1 MCGQKTRMAPSAK
14 PTQWTMYRRQPDWRV
29 WPFICSTVG
38 TNWKVDYALTLE
50 TVRLAQIFILWVE
63 SYKLLLANVD
73 INASGTSSTGDASP
87 LSLSEVGS
95 ESEDT
100 ETLLEDWVILDCRQT
115 TPCKYSIA
123 MEYTEVPLFA
133 RI

>member
-1 MCGQKTRMAPSAK
+1 M
-14 PTQWTMYRRQPDWRV
+14 
-29 WPFICSTVG
+29 
-38 TNWKVDYALTLE
+38 
-50 TVRLAQIFILWVE
+50 FILWVE

-73 INASGTSSTGDASP
+73 INASSTSSTGDASP

-100 ETLLEDWVILDCRQT
+100 ETLLWVILDYQHT
-115 TPCKYSIA
+115 AQSKYSIA

-133 RI
+133 RR

>member
-38 TNWKVDYALTLE
+38 TNWEVDYALTLE
-50 TVRLAQIFILWVE
+50 TVRLAQMFILWVE

-73 INASGTSSTGDASP
+73 INASSTSSTGDASP

-100 ETLLEDWVILDCRQT
+100 ETLLWVILDYQHT
-115 TPCKYSIA
+115 AQSKYSIA
-123 MEYTEVPLFA
+123 MEDTEVPLFA
-133 RI
+133 RR